1 MSIRDDKLLWCPP
14 AVLRLCV
21 ILGAAAFFFGVS
33 MVIEPRFSRASE
45 RVPARIVSE
54 NSAAM
59 LDPDGIGNAHRIG
72 SKPNAG
78 GVGEAYVGQPMPANP
93 LDYRKPP
100 STDENGNVLLGAL
113 IGASDAVI
121 WVYSGR
127 TGPLYTVV
135 HKQRGVLALGLDE
148 NDLYHQFPNLE
159 FDQLKMAPFNLG
171 SQQLML
177 AEPAKQ
183 EP

>member
-14 AVLRLCV
+14 AVVRLCV
-21 ILGAAAFFFGVS
+21 VLGAAAFFFGIS
-33 MVIEPRFSRASE
+33 MIIEPRFSRAASD
-45 RVPARIVSE
+45 RVPARIVSDDASTLL
-54 NSAAM
+54 N
-59 LDPDGIGNAHRIG
+59 PDDAIGGTPRRVTSLNPA
-72 SKPNAG
+72 SVYAN
-78 GVGEAYVGQPMPANP
+78 QPMPANP

-100 STDENGNVLLGAL
+100 AQDEQGNVLLGSL

-127 TGPLYTVV
+127 TGPIYTVV

-177 AEPAKQ
+177 ADPAKQ

>member
-33 MVIEPRFSRASE
+33 MVLEPRFSRASE
-45 RVPARIVSE
+45 RVPARIVSGD
-54 NSAAM
+54 SAAM
-59 LDPDGIGNAHRIG
+59 LNLEQITPHRR
-72 SKPNAG
+72 SG
-78 GVGEAYVGQPMPANP
+78 GATSAAFNDQPMPANP

-100 STDENGNVLLGAL
+100 AQDENGNVLLGSL
-113 IGASDAVI
+113 VGGSDAVI

-127 TGPLYTVV
+127 TGPIYTVV

-159 FDQLKMAPFNLG
+159 FDQLRMAPFNLG

-177 AEPAKQ
+177 ADPAKQ